1 MKRKTTVFIILL
13 VTLVSL
19 CMPVQSLL
27 AGQASA
33 TASVIIIIPPRE
45 AATQTK
51 IVQEEKTE
59 QQEEA
64 DTQIAYA
71 KN

>member
-1 MKRKTTVFIILL
+1 MRRIMTGFIVTF

-19 CMPVQSLL
+19 CIPTQSLY

-45 AATQTK
+45 TATQTK
-51 IVQEEKTE
+51 IVQEEKTD
-59 QQEEA
+59 QQNEE

>member
-1 MKRKTTVFIILL
+1 MKRKTTVFIMLL

-19 CMPVQSLL
+19 CIPAQSLL
-27 AGQASA
+27 AGQASVTA
-33 TASVIIIIPPRE
+33 TVIIIIPPRE
-45 AATQTK
+45 AATQTQV
-51 IVQEEKTE
+51 VQEEKTE
-59 QQEEA
+59 QQEEE